1 MILKKGEFMKE
12 SMRKGSVLALS
23 GLVLGL
29 CVSIACQDKAAMTE
43 LEKFK
48 AQTAVEAQN
57 IETVRTLFAE
67 LSKGNAG
74 IIEDLFASDSKYYS
88 PSNSPIPLTRDQEI
102 AQVKTT
108 LTAFPDMT
116 YEIKD
121 IFAANDRVVVTLI
134 SSATHKGEFMG
145 ILATGKKAS
154 IGVTLVYRFRDGKV
168 VEEIEDADFLG
179 LFMQLG
185 MELKPKE
192 PAK

>member
-88 PSNSPIPLTRDQEI
+88 PSNSPTPLTRDQEI
-102 AQVKTT
+102 AQAKMT